1 VAIRRC
7 PYCKAIIDESQKY
20 CNNCGTQ
27 LLFPEDEEGADED
40 TKGEKIL
47 DDDEGTSSEEEFEAS
62 LEKPPDEEAEAE
74 LEKEEIDLE
83 EALQGGG
90 TFPGEEPAAPPEV
103 EDWGQIKVDEDA
115 SAAEV
120 EEAPLEEGVVK
131 SAEEVLG
138 DLSGASLGLVHKPAA
153 EEAVEKDRPA
163 ANGLDFEAK
172 GEIVQLLAE
181 LEKRKAESPETTPA
195 ASGSTPG
202 SEDLPPWAELVKEG
216 AGAVSTGIEE
226 EPDEELSE
234 EKAEELAEEAKES
247 PDGAAGEPAP
257 SSSGFAPGDTMDFE
271 KDVLRRVER
280 LRPESSTMGIPESVV
295 KVETPSPV
303 ITPAEEKAVEKPR
316 FLPGEE
322 DLDENEA
329 EEELGLDLDVLK
341 DESLGE
347 EGAVEEE
354 VEAEPAAAGE
364 PAYVPPQKLGFLGSL
379 KAFLFD
385 TVFVALFWFIA
396 VGLAARLM
404 KVGLFAL
411 VREASL
417 SLGILFLALWGGYF
431 FLFLFFLGETLGRRL
446 ASARD

>member
-27 LLFPEDEEGADED
+27 LLFPEDEETADED
-40 TKGEKIL
+40 IKGEKIL
-47 DDDEGTSSEEEFEAS
+47 DDDTGPSSEEQFEAS
-62 LEKPPDEEAEAE
+62 LESPPGDEAEAE

-83 EALQGGG
+83 EALQGGS
-90 TFPGEEPAAPPEV
+90 FPGEEPAAAASA
-103 EDWGQIKVDEDA
+103 EDWGEIKIDPDAVPADE
-115 SAAEV
+115 EV
-120 EEAPLEEGVVK
+120 PLDEGVVK

-138 DLSGASLGLVHKPAA
+138 DLSGASLGLADVPAGV
-153 EEAVEKDRPA
+153 EDVEKDRPVA
-163 ANGLDFEAK
+163 DGLDFEAK

-181 LEKRKAESPETTPA
+181 LEKRKAESPEA
-195 ASGSTPG
+195 APGTGGSTPG

-216 AGAVSTGIEE
+216 AGAVPAGAGE
-226 EPDEELSE
+226 EPAEGLSE
-234 EKAEELAEEAKES
+234 APRET
-247 PDGAAGEPAP
+247 AP

-280 LRPESSTMGIPESVV
+280 LRPESSTMGIPESVG
-295 KVETPSPV
+295 KAETPPPV
-303 ITPAEEKAVEKPR
+303 IPPAEEKAVEKPR

-322 DLDENEA
+322 DLDEDEV
-329 EEELGLDLDVLK
+329 EEELGLDLEAIK
-341 DESLGE
+341 AEAEEAEGE
-347 EGAVEEE
+347 VDAAAEEDAGGKPAAVE
-354 VEAEPAAAGE
+354 E
-364 PAYVPPQKLGFLGSL
+364 PAYVPPQKLGLLGSL

-385 TVFVALFWFIA
+385 TVFVGLFWFVA

-411 VREASL
+411 IREASL
-417 SLGILFLALWGGYF
+417 SLGILFFALWGGYF

-446 ASARD
+446 SSAKD